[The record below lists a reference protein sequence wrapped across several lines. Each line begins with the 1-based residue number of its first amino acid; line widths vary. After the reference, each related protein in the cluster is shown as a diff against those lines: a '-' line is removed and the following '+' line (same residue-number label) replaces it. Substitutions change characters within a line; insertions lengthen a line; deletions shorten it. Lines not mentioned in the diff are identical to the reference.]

1 MIRIE
6 NVSKVFNAG
15 NVDEVSALKNVS
27 LEIEAGSFVVIVGS
41 NGSGKSTL
49 LNLILGSFFPT
60 SGKIFINENNIT
72 ELPGHERSKWISM
85 VFQNPANGTAPDLS
99 ILENFRL
106 AALRSS
112 NKTMKIGIDN
122 GFVELVREKIKKL
135 DMGLEDK
142 LNQPMGSLS
151 GGQRQALTLLMGVM
165 DKTDV
170 LLMDEPTA
178 ALDPKS
184 AHKIMQ
190 LAKEINASLG
200 ITIVLI
206 THNLKDALQYGNRL
220 LMFKSGVIEKD
231 VYKEEKQRLTL
242 NEMYDW
248 FL

>member
-15 NVDEVSALKNVS
+15 NVDEVSALKNAS

-49 LNLILGSFFPT
+49 LNLILGSFFST

-72 ELPGHERSKWISM
+72 QLPGYERSKWISM

-112 NKTMKIGIDN
+112 NKTLKIGIDN
-122 GFVELVREKIKKL
+122 NFVELVREKIKKL

-142 LNQPMGSLS
+142 LNQPMGNLS

-184 AHKIMQ
+184 AQKIMQ
-190 LAKEINASLG
+190 LANEINATLG

-206 THNLKDALQYGNRL
+206 THSLKDALHYGNRL

-231 VYKEEKQRLTL
+231 FNETEKQRLTL

>member
-15 NVDEVSALKNVS
+15 NVDEVSALKNVT
-27 LEIEAGSFVVIVGS
+27 LQIEAGSFVVIVGS

-72 ELPGHERSKWISM
+72 QLPGHERSKWISM

-122 GFVELVREKIKKL
+122 NFVELVREKIKKL

-142 LNQPMGSLS
+142 LNQSMGSLS

-184 AHKIMQ
+184 AQKIME

-206 THNLKDALQYGNRL
+206 THSLKDALQYGDRL
-220 LMFKSGVIEKD
+220 LMFKSGIIEKD
-231 VYKEEKQRLTL
+231 INESEKQKLTL

>member
-15 NVDEVSALKNVS
+15 NVDEVSALKNVT
-27 LEIEAGSFVVIVGS
+27 LQIEAGSFVVIVGS

-72 ELPGHERSKWISM
+72 QLPGHERSKWISM

-122 GFVELVREKIKKL
+122 NFVELVREKIKKL

-184 AHKIMQ
+184 AQKIME

-206 THNLKDALQYGNRL
+206 THSLKDALQYGDRL
-220 LMFKSGVIEKD
+220 LMFKSGIIEKD
-231 VYKEEKQRLTL
+231 INESEKQKLTL

>member
-15 NVDEVSALKNVS
+15 NVNEVSALKNVS
-27 LEIEAGSFVVIVGS
+27 LQIEAGSFVVIVGS

-49 LNLILGSFFPT
+49 LNLILGSFFAT

-72 ELPGHERSKWISM
+72 QLPGHERSKWISM

-122 GFVELVREKIKKL
+122 DFVELVREKIKKL

-184 AHKIMQ
+184 AQKIME
-190 LAKEINASLG
+190 LAKEINATLG

-206 THNLKDALQYGNRL
+206 THSLKDALHYGNRL
-220 LMFKSGVIEKD
+220 LMFKSGTIAKD
-231 VYKEEKQRLTL
+231 VNEAEKQKLTL